1 MRMQRAMVR
10 LQLIDEPLGAGEVVR
25 KRIASQ
31 LFSFT
36 RAGAFTMGEPNV
48 TKESGSHLVE
58 LTLDAFRIAHRTA
71 IAATE
76 GIATSSRNVL
86 EEVREHERELDSL
99 DRDIDDLV
107 TTTVTRVTDD
117 EARMLLAC
125 MKFGISLERI
135 GDLLLSF
142 VNRAETVA
150 AHIAA
155 DDVRDLTAMGAQL
168 EKMLADV
175 EIAFRTSAVEKAIA
189 VLRAD
194 AEIDRLR
201 NVITFRHL
209 EPEEGLR
216 RPYSFHVLFM
226 AQEME
231 RAGDHVKNMAEEVCH
246 LVSGRPVRHV
256 LRAYDRRAEQLL
268 LEHIKSL

>member
-1 MRMQRAMVR
+1 
-10 LQLIDEPLGAGEVVR
+10 
-25 KRIASQ
+25 
-31 LFSFT
+31 
-36 RAGAFTMGEPNV
+36 MGEPSL
-48 TKESGSHLVE
+48 TPESGSHLLE

-71 IAATE
+71 TAAAE
-76 GIATSSRNVL
+76 GIATSCKNVL
-86 EEVREHERELDSL
+86 DEVREHERELDSL

-107 TTTVTRVTDD
+107 TTTITRVSED
-117 EARMLLAC
+117 EARTLLAC

-142 VNRAETVA
+142 VNRTETVA
-150 AHIAA
+150 AHIAP
-155 DDVRDLTAMGAQL
+155 DDVRDLTAMGSQL
-168 EKMLADV
+168 EKMLGDV
-175 EIAFRTSAVEKAIA
+175 EVAFRTRSLDKAVA

-216 RPYSFHVLFM
+216 RLDSFHVLFM

-246 LVSGRPVRHV
+246 LVSGRTVRHV
-256 LRAYDRRAEQLL
+256 LRNYDRQAEQLF
-268 LEHIKSL
+268 LEHIKGK